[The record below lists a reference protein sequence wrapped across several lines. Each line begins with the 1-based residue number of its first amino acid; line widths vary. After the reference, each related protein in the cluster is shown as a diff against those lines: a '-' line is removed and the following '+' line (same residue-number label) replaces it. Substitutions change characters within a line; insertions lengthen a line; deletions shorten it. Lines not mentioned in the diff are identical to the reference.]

1 MTRTDKGNLINEL
14 REKFQNASYFY
25 VTDSSS
31 LTVAKINQLRRI
43 CFEKGVEVKVVKNAL
58 AIKAMEGQE
67 SDKNFESIFDAF
79 KGQSTVLFSDNGK
92 LPASIIKE
100 FRGKN
105 DKPSLKAAYIDSDVF
120 FGDDQLDVLI
130 NLKTKQELV
139 GDIIFMLQSPAKN
152 VISALKSG
160 GSTIAGVLKTLEERG
175 A

>member
-58 AIKAMEGQE
+58 AIKAMEGQGA
-67 SDKNFESIFDAF
+67 DKNFESIFDAF
-79 KGQSTVLFSDNGK
+79 KGQSTVLFADNGK

-100 FRGKN
+100 FR
-105 DKPSLKAAYIDSDVF
+105 DR
-120 FGDDQLDVLI
+120 
-130 NLKTKQELV
+130 
-139 GDIIFMLQSPAKN
+139 
-152 VISALKSG
+152 KS
-160 GSTIAGVLKTLEERG
+160 VV
-175 A
+175 